1 MTTERRGST
10 DGGTDGRVGGGAGGQ
25 ADGQWMGGRM
35 GWLRKD
41 DEQMN
46 QPLHKCY
53 LHTEMSLDHLKVES
67 ALHSDSQLLYFNHL
81 ILNGFNFNHF

>member
-1 MTTERRGST
+1 
-10 DGGTDGRVGGGAGGQ
+10 
-25 ADGQWMGGRM
+25 
-35 GWLRKD
+35 
-41 DEQMN
+41 MN

-81 ILNGFNFNHF
+81 ILNGFNFNHFLKICFYFFLFVVRIGCLDPQCWCPEVAQ

>member
-1 MTTERRGST
+1 M
-10 DGGTDGRVGGGAGGQ
+10 DGWL
-25 ADGQWMGGRM
+25 DGQMDEWMGNWMERWMGGRM

-46 QPLHKCY
+46 QPLHKSY